1 MPFERP
7 VVNRS
12 KIGKKAENRLNNAP
26 PGLRAQYLGVAG
38 DQSIEPI
45 PGFISTPSEKVITNH
60 QNSWIVLGRDR
71 PGNMLSGKGGRGDTG
86 AASLDM
92 VVGRMSA
99 NPIAKSPQNESVFV
113 DPDFTRDAAR
123 IYISQK
129 TDIDRNFGLE
139 EGATGTGNKQNRSA
153 IGIKADAVRII
164 AREGIK
170 IVSGGDSVNSQNA
183 RISELKGIELI
194 VHGQDEGLQ
203 PLVKGHNLIEALNII
218 SREVDK
224 LAAVV
229 ETLLVSQTRLN
240 KAFVEHWHMIP
251 TYFEHPTDTSMIAGI
266 EGNRTISDHA
276 QFTAPDLQTV
286 RLNIVNFQDKYLN
299 DMRSNMH
306 INSRHNKTT

>member
-1 MPFERP
+1 MPVEKP
-7 VVNRS
+7 IVNRG
-12 KIGKKAENRLNNAP
+12 KIGKEAEKFLSDSP
-26 PGLRAQYLGVAG
+26 PGIRANNLGVAG
-38 DQSIEPI
+38 DRSIEPI
-45 PGFISTPSEKVITNH
+45 PGFISTASEKVITNH

-71 PGNMLSGKGGRGDTG
+71 PGNLLSGKGGRGDTG
-86 AASLDM
+86 AASLDL

-129 TDIDRNFGLE
+129 TDIDRNFDLID
-139 EGATGTGNKQNRSA
+139 GASGTGNMENRSA
-153 IGIKADAVRII
+153 IGIKADAVRVV
-164 AREGIK
+164 AREGVK

-194 VHGQDEGLQ
+194 AYGQDEELQ

-218 SREVDK
+218 SIEVDK

-240 KAFVEHWHMIP
+240 QAFVDHWHMVP
-251 TYFEHPTDTSMIAGI
+251 TYFEHPTDVSIIAGI
-266 EGNRTISDHA
+266 EGGRTIADHA

-286 RLNIVNFQDKYLN
+286 RLNIANFQDKYLN
-299 DMRSNMH
+299 DLRSNMH